1 MTTENNHTNWKID
14 AGHSQVLFK
23 IKHLG
28 ITNVNGTF
36 DKFQGNVNT
45 EGEDFNGARVH
56 FEIETDSLNT
66 KNNDRDNHL
75 KSPDL
80 FDVEQF
86 PKIYFDGHLHHKAGD
101 DYELKGDLT
110 ILSTTKPVVLETNL
124 TGMGK
129 GRFND
134 TRAGFEINGRISRK
148 EFGLT
153 WNILSGSGDFV
164 VGEEVK
170 LQFDIQVVKQEVA
183 EKVEAVIV

>member
-36 DKFQGNVNT
+36 DSFQGNVNS

-56 FEIETDSLNT
+56 FEIETSSLNT
-66 KNNDRDNHL
+66 KHNDRDNHL
-75 KSPDL
+75 KSPEL
-80 FDVEQF
+80 FDVIQF
-86 PKIYFDGHLHHKAGD
+86 PKIYFDGHLFQKSGT
-101 DYELKGDLT
+101 DYELRGDLT
-110 ILSTTKPVVLETNL
+110 ILSTTKTLALETSL
-124 TGMGK
+124 TGIGK

-134 TRAGFEINGRISRK
+134 TRVGFEVNGKINRK
-148 EFGLT
+148 DFGLT

-170 LQFDIQVVKQEVA
+170 LQFDIQLIKQEV
-183 EKVEAVIV
+183 VEAVAAA